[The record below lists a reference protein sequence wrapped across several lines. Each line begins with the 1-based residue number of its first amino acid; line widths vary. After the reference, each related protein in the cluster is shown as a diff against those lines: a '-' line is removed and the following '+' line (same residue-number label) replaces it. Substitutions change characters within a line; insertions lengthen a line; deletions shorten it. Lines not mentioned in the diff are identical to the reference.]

1 MAEILAIP
9 ASAVAL
15 VQAIELAGDLI
26 ARLYGSRK
34 ASAEANRAGEEL
46 RKLHALVRQVEE
58 YAQGNEHAR
67 SNEAENV
74 LRAQISSLKAELD
87 AFVALVQPHLSQ
99 GTAWARLKTR
109 TKWVMGLENK
119 LSEMPNRLLTHGHRL
134 QLAFHL
140 YSG

>member
-15 VQAIELAGDLI
+15 VQAIELAGELI

-34 ASAEANRAGEEL
+34 APAEANRAGEEL
-46 RKLHALVRQVEE
+46 RQLHALVRQVDD
-58 YAQGNEHAR
+58 YAQRNEHSR

-74 LRAQISSLKAELD
+74 LRTQISSLKAELD
-87 AFVALVQPHLSQ
+87 GFIALVQPHLSQ
-99 GTAWARLKTR
+99 ETAWARLKTR
-109 TKWVMGLENK
+109 TKWVMGLEKK
-119 LSEMPNRLLTHGHRL
+119 LSEMSNRLTTHGHRL
-134 QLAFHL
+134 QLAFDL